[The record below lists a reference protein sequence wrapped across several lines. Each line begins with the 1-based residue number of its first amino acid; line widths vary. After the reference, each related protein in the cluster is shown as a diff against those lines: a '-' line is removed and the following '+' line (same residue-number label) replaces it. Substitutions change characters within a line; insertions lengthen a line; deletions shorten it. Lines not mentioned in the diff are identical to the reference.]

1 MQTSSRGK
9 ESDMWDQHKDCMAGS
24 MGGKEEAGEIRK
36 VRRRQSQHRGA
47 ESILMMGRSWRDECR
62 IMT

>member
-9 ESDMWDQHKDCMAGS
+9 EFDMWDQHKDCMAGS
-24 MGGKEEAGEIRK
+24 KGGKAEVGEVRK

-47 ESILMMGRSWRDECR
+47 EILF
-62 IMT
+62 